1 MIKVVYKTE
10 VKNLN
15 TDKIELSETIKY
27 DKRGNIIYIKDGD
40 SEIFNK
46 YDSHNN
52 LINMTINDEY
62 WAKFEYDKYDY
73 LKSEFKKMKVFSLTP
88 EKEDYVFTGW
98 KERGTDNIYQP
109 GTSTA
114 KLTTNMLLDAIWK
127 EDKNHN
133 HIPDEEETKYIILNN
148 KKETVFV
155 RYKSLEAE
163 NQYLKVVED
172 KLLQDKKN
180 FKIKRKYL

>member
-73 LKSEFKKMKVFSLTP
+73 LTHYMNSNGYEEFYKHSKLIK
-88 EKEDYVFTGW
+88 
-98 KERGTDNIYQP
+98 
-109 GTSTA
+109 TSGG
-114 KLTTNMLLDAIWK
+114 N
-127 EDKNHN
+127 
-133 HIPDEEETKYIILNN
+133 
-148 KKETVFV
+148 
-155 RYKSLEAE
+155 
-163 NQYLKVVED
+163 
-172 KLLQDKKN
+172 
-180 FKIKRKYL
+180 